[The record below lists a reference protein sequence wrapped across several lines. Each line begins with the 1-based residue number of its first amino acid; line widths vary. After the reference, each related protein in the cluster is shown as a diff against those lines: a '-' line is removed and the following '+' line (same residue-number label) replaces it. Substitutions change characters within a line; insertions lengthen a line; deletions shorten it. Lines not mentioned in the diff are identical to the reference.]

1 MGMQIDVAELA
12 GIIIEGILYGMFV
25 ILTALSLYILLSRSR
40 RGGAKVNKPM
50 VVTSLLMFAL
60 ATSQVI
66 VDCIAMFD
74 PFIKMTRPERIA
86 EFKNNSLPINASKHG
101 IFFTMM
107 LLGDAI
113 VIYRCFIIWGRR
125 WLVIVLPALLSVAS
139 GAIAYMTVWASE
151 HLVEGK
157 EINKRAYKLGVVLL
171 TFSLAANVTATSLIA
186 YRVWKSETNYLA
198 PHDPVGNHRTEGG
211 LKTFLRV
218 TVESG
223 VLNIGYLCA
232 YIGVLYSSKISGA
245 TAVVACLATPMVG
258 IVFSLV
264 IVQVGLRA
272 SQEAKDR
279 NTSAAP
285 LHVAHRKRSGSTGN
299 IDGSGGDV
307 ELESVSA

>member
-113 VIYRCFIIWGRR
+113 VVCWRKKLVSYPSLPVSHASSLLRR
-125 WLVIVLPALLSVAS
+125 STDVSSSGEGDGWLSYSP
-139 GAIAYMTVWASE
+139 
-151 HLVEGK
+151 
-157 EINKRAYKLGVVLL
+157 
-171 TFSLAANVTATSLIA
+171 
-186 YRVWKSETNYLA
+186 
-198 PHDPVGNHRTEGG
+198 
-211 LKTFLRV
+211 
-218 TVESG
+218 
-223 VLNIGYLCA
+223 
-232 YIGVLYSSKISGA
+232 LYS
-245 TAVVACLATPMVG
+245 PW
-258 IVFSLV
+258 
-264 IVQVGLRA
+264 
-272 SQEAKDR
+272 
-279 NTSAAP
+279 P
-285 LHVAHRKRSGSTGN
+285 
-299 IDGSGGDV
+299 V
-307 ELESVSA
+307 EPSHT

>member
-113 VIYRCFIIWGRR
+113 VVCCQKKKNLF
-125 WLVIVLPALLSVAS
+125 LTLPSRFLTHLSCCVDLP
-139 GAIAYMTVWASE
+139 MFH
-151 HLVEGK
+151 HLGK
-157 EINKRAYKLGVVLL
+157 EMAG
-171 TFSLAANVTATSLIA
+171 
-186 YRVWKSETNYLA
+186 
-198 PHDPVGNHRTEGG
+198 HRTPRS
-211 LKTFLRV
+211 TLRGQW
-218 TVESG
+218 SHRIHDR
-223 VLNIGYLCA
+223 L
-232 YIGVLYSSKISGA
+232 
-245 TAVVACLATPMVG
+245 
-258 IVFSLV
+258 
-264 IVQVGLRA
+264 GLRA
-272 SQEAKDR
+272 
-279 NTSAAP
+279 P
-285 LHVAHRKRSGSTGN
+285 G
-299 IDGSGGDV
+299 
-307 ELESVSA
+307 